1 MIARFW
7 SARTPRTNAARYAE
21 HLDANVL
28 PALRA
33 LSGYAGA
40 ALLQRAVQ
48 DRADEVEIVV
58 VTWWESLDAIRAFA
72 GDDLEEAVVTDP
84 AVALLNDYDRRV
96 RHYDVVIRDGAV

>member
-7 SARTPRTNAARYAE
+7 SAHTKRTNAARYAE

-33 LSGYAGA
+33 LSGYTGA
-40 ALLQRAVQ
+40 ALLQRAVP
-48 DRADEVEIVV
+48 DRADEVEVVV
-58 VTWWESLDAIRAFA
+58 VTWWASLDAIRAFA

-84 AVALLNDYDRRV
+84 AVALLNEYDRRV
-96 RHYDVVIRDGAV
+96 RHYEVVLKDGAV